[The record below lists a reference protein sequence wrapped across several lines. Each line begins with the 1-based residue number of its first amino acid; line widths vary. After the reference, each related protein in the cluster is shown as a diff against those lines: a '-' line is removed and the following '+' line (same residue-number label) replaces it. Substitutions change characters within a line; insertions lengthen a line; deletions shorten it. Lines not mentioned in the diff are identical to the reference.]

1 MKRVFLI
8 VAVAALWV
16 SGCEKKVEEPGGN
29 TASVLT
35 TPPEVEVTEVV
46 VEEKI
51 IPIEYK
57 KAAETEITAEN
68 AEAKADEL
76 AKEIEDDLE

>member
-1 MKRVFLI
+1 MKRVFLMI
-8 VAVAALWV
+8 AVAALWV

-35 TPPEVEVTEVV
+35 EPVKVEALPE

-51 IPIEYK
+51 IPVEYK
-57 KAAETEITAEN
+57 KAAEAEITPEN
-68 AEAKADEL
+68 AEAKAEEL
-76 AKEIEDDLE
+76 AKEIEEDNE

>member
-1 MKRVFLI
+1 MKRILLI
-8 VAVAALWV
+8 VAIAGLWT
-16 SGCEKKVEEPGGN
+16 SGCEKKTEEPVAA
-29 TASVLT
+29 TAAQTSAQPV
-35 TPPEVEVTEVV
+35 VTEVV
-46 VEEKI
+46 VEETI

-76 AKEIEDDLE
+76 AKEIEEDKE

>member
-16 SGCEKKVEEPGGN
+16 SGCDKKAEDAPGA
-29 TASVLT
+29 TAAQTAVQ
-35 TPPEVEVTEVV
+35 VEVTEVV

-57 KAAETEITAEN
+57 KAAETEITPEN

>member
-16 SGCEKKVEEPGGN
+16 SGCEKKVEEAPAE
-29 TASVLT
+29 TAAQT
-35 TPPEVEVTEVV
+35 AAQVEATEVV
-46 VEEKI
+46 VEEVVV
-51 IPIEYK
+51 PLEYK

-68 AEAKADEL
+68 ADAKADEL
-76 AKEIEDDLE
+76 AKEIEEDNE

>member
-29 TASVLT
+29 TASVLAQ
-35 TPPEVEVTEVV
+35 PAVDEPAEAAP
-46 VEEKI
+46 EEKI